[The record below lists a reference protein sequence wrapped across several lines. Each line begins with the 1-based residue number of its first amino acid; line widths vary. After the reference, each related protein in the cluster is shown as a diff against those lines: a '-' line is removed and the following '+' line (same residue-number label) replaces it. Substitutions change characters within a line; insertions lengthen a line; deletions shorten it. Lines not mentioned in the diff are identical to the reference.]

1 MPGVYPLT
9 LKVLGIDIP
18 FSVTIEPE
26 DIEPTE
32 KDIDRF
38 MVVFKTNEESTW
50 QFSLPEEIITDYKIG
65 ISPGGNPLSGILK
78 LVDNNLTIDDLSDPE
93 LELGAYRI
101 TLLLTDQSGEQ
112 TTKEVTL
119 NIMKPIN

>member
-50 QFSLPEEIITDYKIG
+50 QFSLPEEIIADYKIG

-101 TLLLTDQSGEQ
+101 TLLLTD
-112 TTKEVTL
+112 
-119 NIMKPIN
+119 